1 MDIKDKVL
9 KGREERALLIKKYLV
24 DYSTVISIK
33 ANIPGEEK
41 NIHLSYMIVNAFL
54 FLIKSFANSEYRCY
68 SNDDGPFIL
77 IGIHEKDTLSIKNK
91 VVDIEES
98 HELGRLV
105 DIDVYNN
112 KDKISR
118 ILKRKCYLCDDDAF
132 NCIRTNKHKY
142 EEVLKYITDKTY
154 EYYQKQLYEII
165 DSSILAEL
173 NLDPKFGLVTP
184 YSSGSHDDMDYE
196 LMIKA
201 KNSIT
206 PYFLEMFFAS
216 CENKDS
222 NQLIHKLKKIGL
234 MAETDMFSVTD
245 GINAYKGL
253 IFNLGLLVS
262 SLGYK
267 ISRFTSKNI
276 FDLSKD
282 FANILFKD
290 YKYNN
295 NSYGEIAYKQ
305 YNVSGVRGE
314 ALTGFFHV
322 QEGLKI
328 LKDFSWNSRIKT
340 LVYYIINIEDTS
352 FLKRAKSLEHYYSVK
367 NMFANLNA
375 DNKEE
380 VQFLNDFCIEN
391 HLTFGGSADLL
402 VLTVFA
408 KKIKD
413 IWLTLE

>member
-9 KGREERALLIKKYLV
+9 KAREERSLLIQRYLI

-41 NIHLSYMIVNAFL
+41 NIYLSYMIVNAFL
-54 FLIKSFANSEYRCY
+54 FLIRSFKNSEYQFY
-68 SNDDGPFIL
+68 TNDDGPFIL
-77 IGIHEKDTLSIKNK
+77 IAVHEKDALSIKNK

-98 HELGRLV
+98 HPLGRLV
-105 DIDVYNN
+105 DVDVYDN

-118 ILKRKCYLCDDDAF
+118 SIKRKCYICDDDAF
-132 NCIRTNKHKY
+132 NCIRANKHKF

-165 DSSILAEL
+165 ESSILAEL

-184 YSSGSHDDMDYE
+184 HSSGSHDDMDYE

-216 CENKDS
+216 CENKDA

-234 MAETDMFSVTD
+234 RAETDMFSVTD
-245 GINAYKGL
+245 GVNAYKGL

-267 ISRFTSKNI
+267 ISRFTSKNV
-276 FDLSKD
+276 FELSKD

-290 YKYNN
+290 YKSSDK
-295 NSYGEIAYKQ
+295 SYGEIAYKQ

-340 LVYYIINIEDTS
+340 LIYYIINIEDTS
-352 FLKRAKSLEHYYSVK
+352 FLKRAMSLEKYYSVK
-367 NMFANLNA
+367 NMFASLKTN
-375 DNKEE
+375 NKNE
-380 VQFLNDFCIEN
+380 VQSLNDFCVEN

-402 VLTVFA
+402 VLTVFV